1 MSPILLYIL
10 CTAIWGSTWYAIKFQ
25 IDSASPVA
33 SVFYRFTFA
42 FIFIFFIAMIR
53 KAPLKQPIKNH
64 RYFFLQ
70 GLFLFS
76 LNYVLTYF
84 AEQFTNSGL
93 IAVSSTTLVYFNML
107 GMFLFFKKPISRN
120 VKIGGLL
127 GGFGILLIFSQDLFN
142 LKEQWL
148 AISGL
153 GINIVATFC
162 SSLGNMVSQ
171 KNHQNK
177 IPVLVSTTYG
187 MLYGSIITLVIGIIL
202 GQSFYLPTST
212 SYLLSLGYLSLFG
225 SVITFLSYLTL
236 LGKVGAE
243 RAAYM
248 SIITPVIALI
258 ISSAFEGLTWH
269 PSMVVGIVFCLIGNV
284 FALRT

>member
-1 MSPILLYIL
+1 MSAIFLYIL
-10 CTAIWGSTWYAIKFQ
+10 CTLIWGSTWFVIKFQ
-25 IDSASPVA
+25 IDSTSPVA

-42 FIFIFFIAMIR
+42 FLFILIIAILR
-53 KAPLKQPIKNH
+53 KAPLKQPLKNH
-64 RYFFLQ
+64 RFFILQ
-70 GLFLFS
+70 GMFLFS

-84 AEQFTNSGL
+84 AEQYTNSGL

-107 GMFLFFKKPISRN
+107 GMSLFFKKPISKN

-148 AISGL
+148 AITGL
-153 GINIVATFC
+153 GINILATFS

-187 MLYGSIITLVIGIIL
+187 MLYGSIITLVIGLTL
-202 GQSFYLPTST
+202 GQSFYFPTT
-212 SYLLSLGYLSLFG
+212 QTYLLSLGYLSLFG

-248 SIITPVIALI
+248 SIITPVIALV

-269 PSMVVGIVFCLIGNV
+269 PSMVVGIIFCLIGNV